1 MRLSTLLLLVVLAVS
16 LEAWSGGPGGVALT
30 KRAGDCNGTTHS
42 VHGWIA
48 DHARALLPPE
58 ERAWL
63 DPYRSMYVRG
73 TEAPERTDFPPACD
87 TPNTGYGDRYS
98 GDESGTDSAET
109 MVTLAGM
116 RAQQEYD
123 NAVDAFADGDLA
135 AAAYYLGAMAY
146 YIGDVSQHG
155 HAYPTEEQRAAYARW
170 IGGYTNDFTASVFDS
185 YVEPGELVRRRPY
198 TAVTRIAKATSEG
211 QGDVLPAAEM
221 HALFPDKAREWLDS
235 IGASLNL
242 ASNEIAGVL
251 HRFYLNEVTP

>member
-1 MRLSTLLLLVVLAVS
+1 MRLSTLLLLVILAVS
-16 LEAWSGGPGGVALT
+16 LEAWSGGPGGVTLT
-30 KRAGDCNGTTHS
+30 GRMDDCGDAMHS
-42 VHGWIA
+42 VHDWIA

-63 DPYRSMYVRG
+63 DPFRNMYLLG
-73 TEAPERTDFPPACD
+73 TKAPEHRDIPPTCG

-98 GDESGTDSAET
+98 GDPPGTDSAGT
-109 MVTLAGM
+109 IVALAGM

-123 NAVDAFADGDLA
+123 NAVDAFADGDLT

-155 HAYPTEEQRAAYARW
+155 HAYPTEEQRAAYSRW
-170 IGGYTNDFTASVFDS
+170 LGGYTSDFTAGVFES
-185 YVEPGELVRRRPY
+185 YVEAGSLVRRRPY

-221 HALFPDKAREWLDS
+221 HALFPDKEREWLDS
-235 IGASLNL
+235 VGASLNL

-251 HRFYLNEVTP
+251 HRFYLNEVSQ